1 MCGNNFQIYGAFI
14 PIKRIDLRHFYSCP
28 SPLKTRPP
36 SSLSRTRQKETT
48 HSFKEDPLKDLF
60 PPAAEKCR
68 ENYDLF
74 YQNSVRKYE
83 DDLVH

>member
-1 MCGNNFQIYGAFI
+1 MPLPTQN
-14 PIKRIDLRHFYSCP
+14 S
-28 SPLKTRPP
+28 SPKFF
-36 SSLSRTRQKETT
+36 SSRTRQKETT